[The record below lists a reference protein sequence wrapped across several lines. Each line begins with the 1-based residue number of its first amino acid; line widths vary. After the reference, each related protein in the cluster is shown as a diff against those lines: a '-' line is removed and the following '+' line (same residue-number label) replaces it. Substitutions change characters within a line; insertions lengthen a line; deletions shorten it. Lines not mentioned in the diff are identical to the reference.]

1 MAVNDIL
8 NQLQLLIKGAAPEL
22 IELSEPPK
30 ELIPFVPGERYTAKV
45 QQEISQGRFLV
56 VIQDQKLDL
65 NLPRSTQAGQNIELR
80 FVSSDPRLT
89 FVLAESPTPTAATS
103 AGVNLSDSA
112 RYLNALL
119 DKVKTI
125 ATEVN
130 AAPERF
136 ATAQKV
142 ERPIL
147 ANAAT
152 SVADLALALKQTI
165 SQSGLFY
172 EAHQAQWVA
181 GERPLQEL
189 LREPQGKLAEPRA
202 LLAAQTPNANLA
214 SGLPANVKPDALPS
228 DMGLLKSAIHQN
240 GEPVHLQTAPIIQQ
254 QLDVLDTRQVIWQGQ
269 VWAGQEMRW
278 QIEERPAHDDKE
290 VGAREWQTQLD
301 LNLPNLGELNAVL
314 KISPQGTISI
324 ALRAHSEHAANTLE
338 AAGGKLSAAMEGAGL
353 QMTQLWVSRDG
364 PV

>member
-22 IELSEPPK
+22 IELSEQPK
-30 ELIPFVPGERYTAKV
+30 ELVPFVPGERYTAKV

-65 NLPRSTQAGQNIELR
+65 NLPRSTQAGQNVELR

-89 FVLAESPTPTAATS
+89 FVLAEANASAATTP

-119 DKVKTI
+119 DKVKSI
-125 ATEVN
+125 ATQ
-130 AAPERF
+130 AAAMPERF
-136 ATAQKV
+136 NATQKI

-147 ANAAT
+147 ASPGT
-152 SVADLALALKQTI
+152 SVAELSLALKQTI

-202 LLAAQTPNANLA
+202 LLAAQTSNSNPAVA
-214 SGLPANVKPDALPS
+214 LPQSLKSDALLT
-228 DMGLLKSAIHQN
+228 DLNLIKSATSQS
-240 GEPVHLQTAPIIQQ
+240 GEPVHAQTAPIVQQ
-254 QLDVLDTRQVIWQGQ
+254 QLEVLDTRQVIWQGQ
-269 VWAGQEMRW
+269 VWTGQDMRW
-278 QIEERPAHDDKE
+278 QIEERPARE
-290 VGAREWQTQLD
+290 ETENAREWQTRLD

-314 KISPQGTISI
+314 KISPQGAISI
-324 ALRAHSEHAANTLE
+324 ALHAHSETAAQTLE
-338 AAGGKLSAAMEGAGL
+338 AASGSLSGAMERAGL
-353 QMTQLWVSRDG
+353 HLTQLNVSGDG
-364 PV
+364 AV